1 MRVMCMLP
9 AGEGVYP
16 EVAAK
21 RRLKVMESY
30 ATPDI
35 EIHAEYM
42 PGVSGFSPWGGKG
55 GPEGNILTPANS
67 LAADLAQRAERE
79 GYDAFC
85 PYGMLDIGIKEARRR
100 GVKIPVVGQSEAAIL
115 YCGMLGRRFA
125 SCSYMPGSGGLV
137 RSEAAALGLEHLY
150 VADTAIGIPNSEYP
164 ERRQEVL
171 ENFVRCTREAREQG
185 AEIMGWIAMSI
196 CPGEFPAKELMAAS
210 GFPVLD
216 ALAGQIA
223 MASWFHRTGLPFSLL
238 RTGRNA

>member
-9 AGEGVYP
+9 AGVGVYP

-30 ATPDI
+30 STPDI
-35 EIHAEYM
+35 EVHAEYM

-55 GPEGNILTPANS
+55 GPEAGRLDPAHS

-85 PYGMLDIGIKEARRR
+85 PYGMLDIGVKEARKR
-100 GVKIPVVGQSEAAIL
+100 GVRIPVVGQSEAAIL
-115 YCGMLGRRFA
+115 FCGMLGRRFA
-125 SCSYMPGSGGLV
+125 SCSYMPGVGALV
-137 RSEAAALGLEHLY
+137 RSEAAALGHEDLY

-164 ERRQEVL
+164 QRRQEVL

-185 AEIMGWIAMSI
+185 AEMMGWIAMSI
-196 CPGEFPAKELMAAS
+196 CPGEFSAKELMAAS
-210 GFPVLD
+210 GFPVVD
-216 ALAGQIA
+216 ALACQIA
-223 MASWFHRTGLPFSLL
+223 LAHWWRITGLPPSLL
-238 RTGRNA
+238 RSERNV